1 MYCTTFF
8 GLPLV
13 KDKAILVPTAH
24 DEPPIYLSIFKSL
37 FNIPQAIIYN
47 TEEEKSF
54 LNSKFKN
61 EGILSDIVGIGI
73 DIPKDINENDFIEKY
88 NFDNFLIYVGRIDE
102 SKGCKQLFEY
112 FLKLKMKPDL
122 NLNLFC

>member
-1 MYCTTFF
+1 
-8 GLPLV
+8 V